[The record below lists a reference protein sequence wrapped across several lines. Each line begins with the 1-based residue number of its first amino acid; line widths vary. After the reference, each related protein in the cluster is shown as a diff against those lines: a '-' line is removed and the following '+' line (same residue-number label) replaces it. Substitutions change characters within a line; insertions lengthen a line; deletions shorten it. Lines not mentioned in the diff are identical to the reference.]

1 MSITLTHGGLP
12 TGIGRF
18 ALFDAFDAVARTTF
32 GISETAIRLMKHYIS
47 KCRDSDFLAG
57 RICGTWEQ
65 PFQTATSL
73 GISTRV
79 LNNAEREL
87 MSAGFLHRSATPHV
101 RRDGRRIGDRIVAAA
116 GINLGPV
123 IDRHLELAEL
133 GRAQEL
139 HAEALVQLRREIA
152 DIRSQIRVSENL
164 AFVEQAE
171 TILPRGRTSRIIKIE
186 KLEAIKAD
194 LEALLVCLELP
205 SGEQKSSD
213 RTEETFSP
221 NILQKDSSKNCSDAR
236 EPRSERNEATA
247 VSPAMVARL
256 ASEDYQALLE
266 AKGGP
271 TVPNLI
277 ETSATA
283 CHWLGISLEVWGEAC
298 QQMGRERAAL
308 CVLIIDR
315 NRRLPTNHRYYRKF
329 ASASLEGMVRKGA
342 NNLNV
347 IGLLRAIEGYPEGL
361 DGNAAPSPQS
371 SQPYH
376 QKGVHAVGRFVPAL
390 MAKMQ
395 IVTEESKP
403 C

>member
-1 MSITLTHGGLP
+1 MSITLTHDGLP
-12 TGIGRF
+12 KGIGRF

-32 GISETAIRLMKHYIS
+32 GISETAIRLMKHYIG

-87 MSAGFLHRSATPHV
+87 ISAGFVHRSATPHV

-123 IDRHLELAEL
+123 IDRHHELAEL

-139 HAEALVQLRREIA
+139 QAEALVQLRREIA

-171 TILPRGRTSRIIKIE
+171 TILPRGRTSRINKIE
-186 KLEAIKAD
+186 KLEGIKAD
-194 LEALLVCLELP
+194 LEALLVCIELP

-213 RTEETFSP
+213 RTEEIFP
-221 NILQKDSSKNCSDAR
+221 PIILTQDSSKNCSDAR
-236 EPRSERNEATA
+236 ELRSERHEAA
-247 VSPAMVARL
+247 AISPTMAARL

-271 TVPNLI
+271 TFPNLI

-283 CHWLGISLEVWGEAC
+283 CHWLGISHEVWGEAC
-298 QQMGRERAAL
+298 QHMGRERAAL
-308 CVLIIDR
+308 CVLVIDR
-315 NRRLPTNHRYYRKF
+315 NWRLPEQHRYHRKMPE
-329 ASASLEGMVRKGA
+329 ASLKGMSRKVGG
-342 NNLNV
+342 NLNLM
-347 IGLLRAIEGYPEGL
+347 GLLQAVQGYQEGERGN
-361 DGNAAPSPQS
+361 DGATLPPIVERPLSSVKSVGNVLSNILANFGTDPSGS
-371 SQPYH
+371 RS
-376 QKGVHAVGRFVPAL
+376 
-390 MAKMQ
+390 
-395 IVTEESKP
+395 
-403 C
+403 